1 MEGVVM
7 GKKNNQPENA
17 KFKRTKNSSNQ
28 AAKAKSQKAKP
39 TEQAATE
46 NRSPFE
52 TLGEFVAEV
61 IKEQF
66 RRIVKQEKHV
76 LADKDPEALHQM
88 RVGTRRLRTALQ
100 VFEAAIEIP
109 KAASAKQLRDLAR
122 ILGAVRDLDVQI
134 ASLTESYHP
143 NLNDDEQ
150 KQLKTVAKS
159 LKRQRVDALK
169 AMKASLT
176 NKQYQKLKTTYQN
189 WLEQPQFTEIAQL
202 PIATVLPDLLNPL
215 LSELLLHPGWLIS
228 SEPELSAEQSE
239 VLHDLRKVCKHV
251 RYQTE
256 FFTPLY
262 GEEFQNWVKEIK
274 QIQDDLGAFQ
284 DTQVL
289 IDLLTQELGK
299 ELKMPGLNAL
309 IRQERSAALANW
321 EEIRQ
326 KYLDSG
332 FRYHLHQMLIQPS
345 NRDLKVHPELIEQR
359 SIEANVSN

>member
-1 MEGVVM
+1 MS
-7 GKKNNQPENA
+7 KKNDQPENA
-17 KFKRTKNSSNQ
+17 KIKLTKNSSNK
-28 AAKAKSQKAKP
+28 AAKAKSQKAKSA
-39 TEQAATE
+39 EQAATE
-46 NRSPFE
+46 KRSPFE
-52 TLGEFVAEV
+52 TLGEFVIEV
-61 IKEQF
+61 VEEQF
-66 RRIVKQEKHV
+66 GRIVKQEKHV
-76 LADKDPEALHQM
+76 LADKNSEALHQM

-109 KAASAKQLRDLAR
+109 KAASAKKLRDLAR
-122 ILGAVRDLDVQI
+122 ILGAVRDLDVQLE
-134 ASLTESYHP
+134 SLAENYHP
-143 NLNDDEQ
+143 NLNDREQ
-150 KQLKTVAKS
+150 KQLKTVTKS
-159 LKRQRVDALK
+159 LKRRRMDALE
-169 AMKASLT
+169 AMKMALT
-176 NKQYQKLKTTYQN
+176 DKSYQKLKTTYQS
-189 WLEQPQFTEIAQL
+189 WLDQPQLTEIAQL

-228 SEPELSAEQSE
+228 SEKELSEEQSE
-239 VLHDLRKVCKHV
+239 ALHDLRKVCKHV

-256 FFTPLY
+256 FFVPLY

-299 ELKMPGLNAL
+299 PLEMPGLNAL

-332 FRYHLHQMLIQPS
+332 FRYHLHQLLLQPS
-345 NRDLKVHPELIEQR
+345 DRDLKVHPELIEQR
-359 SIEANVSN
+359 SIEANASN